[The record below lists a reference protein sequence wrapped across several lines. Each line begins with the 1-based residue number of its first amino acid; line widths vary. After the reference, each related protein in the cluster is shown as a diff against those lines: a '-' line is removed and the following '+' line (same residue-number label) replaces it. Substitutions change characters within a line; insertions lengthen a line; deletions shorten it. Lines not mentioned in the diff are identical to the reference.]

1 MNPVEI
7 DKKIKSENQVY
18 APKPLPDNT
27 EAGSSDKLKNII
39 ETKNLT
45 KMFNDKTVLDK
56 INLSIEKGKTTVVI
70 GPSGCGKT
78 VLIKHLIVLLRPSSG
93 EVYFSNK
100 RIDNL
105 PEKEL
110 NKVRTHFGFLFQGG
124 ALFDSLSVSENIIF
138 PITQHHKI
146 TNWKQVD
153 ELVKNKLAMVGL
165 DGFQNYYPANLSG
178 GQRKR
183 VALARAIALNPEV
196 ILYDE
201 PTTGLDPI
209 RSDIINELI
218 LKLQREL
225 NITSIVVTHD
235 MKSAYK
241 VADRIVMLHNGKIIA
256 DGDTDHIKNHPHPV
270 VQQFINGQVDE
281 DDLALLRM
289 KGSISQAQ
297 FLPSDFE

>member
-1 MNPVEI
+1 MDSVKINQKTN
-7 DKKIKSENQVY
+7 KKN
-18 APKPLPDNT
+18 DNDDSFQT
-27 EAGSSDKLKNII
+27 TSKNII
-39 ETKNLT
+39 EVKNIV
-45 KMFNDKTVLDK
+45 KKFNKRVVLDK
-56 INLSIEKGKTTVVI
+56 INLTIEKGKTTVII

-78 VLIKHLIVLLRPSSG
+78 VLIKHLIVLLRPTSG
-93 EVYFSNK
+93 EVLFNNK

-105 PEKEL
+105 KEKDL
-110 NKVRTHFGFLFQGG
+110 NKIRTHYGFLFQGG
-124 ALFDSLSVSENIIF
+124 ALFDSLNVSENIIF
-138 PITQHHKI
+138 PIRQHHKI
-146 TNWKQVD
+146 HNWREIE

-165 DGFQNYYPANLSG
+165 DGYQNYYPSNLSG

-209 RSDIINELI
+209 RSDVINELI

-225 NITSIVVTHD
+225 NVTSVVVTHD
-235 MKSAYK
+235 MTSAYK
-241 VADRIVMLHNGKIIA
+241 VADRIIMLHKSKILA
-256 DGDTDHIKNHPHPV
+256 DGDADYIRNHPHPV

-289 KGSISQAQ
+289 KGSMSQAQ
-297 FLPSDFE
+297 FLPSDFEK